1 MLGNTTF
8 KCIDLRNNEISMK
21 TANLMMPAIKS
32 NKQLTKVHL
41 EENII
46 KIRVLEA
53 IQNLCI
59 QNQAYS
65 EKWDL
70 RTLKKDVKT
79 ERKSTGIT
87 WSSPKEMREIK
98 EKLQGI
104 PPKDHAIHLIKLQME
119 EAKTHQEI
127 YKQKAEKFEA

>member
-1 MLGNTTF
+1 MIFARAMLGNTTF

-53 IQNLCI
+53 I
-59 QNQAYS
+59 
-65 EKWDL
+65 
-70 RTLKKDVKT
+70 
-79 ERKSTGIT
+79 
-87 WSSPKEMREIK
+87 
-98 EKLQGI
+98 
-104 PPKDHAIHLIKLQME
+104 
-119 EAKTHQEI
+119 
-127 YKQKAEKFEA
+127 